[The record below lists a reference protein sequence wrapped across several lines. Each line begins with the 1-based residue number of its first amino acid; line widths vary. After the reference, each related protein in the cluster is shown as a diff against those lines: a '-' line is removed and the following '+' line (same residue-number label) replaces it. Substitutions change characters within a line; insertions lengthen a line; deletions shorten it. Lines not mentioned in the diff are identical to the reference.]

1 MRAALHP
8 LQHLGQRCR
17 RSHAPE
23 RSAGA
28 GSPASALGAVTNRCR
43 ATSLATVDGA
53 RPSSAAISRQPL
65 ALSSILAMAW
75 RSCLVS
81 LA

>member
-8 LQHLGQRCR
+8 LQHLGHACR

-23 RSAGA
+23 RSDGA
-28 GSPASALGAVTNRCR
+28 GSPASERGAVTNRCL
-43 ATSLATVDGA
+43 ATSFATVDGA
-53 RPSSAAISRQPL
+53 RPSSAAISLQPL
-65 ALSSILAMAW
+65 PRSSILAIAC